1 MSDLA
6 ITPQMVFSVARS
18 EHQQPPRPVD
28 DRLMSRALVA
38 SFLLHVVILCGGG
51 LAYWFSLQSSVAGP
65 QAIDVTFVELSA
77 LDTILP
83 PPQLPP
89 QEPKARAVI
98 PPPVERTVKS
108 VQPKRVE
115 KRAEVQDTGKVKT
128 ESKQP
133 SADPSVESPR
143 VTTSMSSPGG
153 GQEVTH
159 KARVSYHHMV
169 ATLLAKAKRYPER
182 AVRAHVVGS
191 GALRLTLSSKG
202 DVEKVE
208 VATSTQS
215 NILDD
220 ELLRMVERAA
230 PFPSFPSEMTQSDVT
245 MLVPVSF
252 RLEN

>member
-1 MSDLA
+1 
-6 ITPQMVFSVARS
+6 
-18 EHQQPPRPVD
+18 
-28 DRLMSRALVA
+28 
-38 SFLLHVVILCGGG
+38 
-51 LAYWFSLQSSVAGP
+51 
-65 QAIDVTFVELSA
+65 
-77 LDTILP
+77 
-83 PPQLPP
+83 
-89 QEPKARAVI
+89 
-98 PPPVERTVKS
+98 
-108 VQPKRVE
+108 
-115 KRAEVQDTGKVKT
+115 
-128 ESKQP
+128 
-133 SADPSVESPR
+133 
-143 VTTSMSSPGG
+143 
-153 GQEVTH
+153 
-159 KARVSYHHMV
+159 MV